1 MNNNLQMDSLKI
13 SFNERFWSGY
23 SDQRLREII
32 ADDSF
37 LDSYRNDAKKELT
50 KRHTNDDL
58 QR

>member
-1 MNNNLQMDSLKI
+1 MDSLKI